1 MNVAAIFIKTYLRE
15 IAVLVTI
22 VVLVSSFSTLA
33 FVENQTTSDD
43 GILKAAII
51 DQLYD
56 GIPNPNFQQN
66 ATKYFETAGYEVD
79 LYTTKDITVDF
90 YKKLPSMDYQFIVIR
105 SHAVEYLPKFSSEA
119 LFTGEEYSAKKHSA
133 DQLSGHLGK
142 AVPLNATQIKEIGWE
157 NLSNQT
163 YFVIG
168 SKFVDE
174 KMVGEFPGS
183 VIVLAGCDTT
193 TSKLLS
199 QALLDRGASAVVGW
213 DDTVLSTQNDKVVL
227 ALLEKMLVNGEEVP
241 EAVSS
246 VTFEFGLHLDPVG
259 LRYYTMD
266 AI

>member
-1 MNVAAIFIKTYLRE
+1 MNVTAIFIKTHLRE
-15 IAVLVTI
+15 IAVLATV
-22 VVLVSSFSTLA
+22 VVLVSVFSAQA
-33 FVENQTTSDD
+33 FVENQTTLDD
-43 GILKAAII
+43 GILNAAII
-51 DQLYD
+51 DQLHD
-56 GIPNPNFQQN
+56 GMPNTDFQQN
-66 ATKYFETAGYEVD
+66 ATEYFKTAGYDVD

-105 SHAVEYLPKFSSEA
+105 SHATAYLPMFSSEA
-119 LFTGEEYSAKKHSA
+119 LFTGEMYSTKKHSA
-133 DQLSGHLGK
+133 DQLSGHIWK
-142 AVPLNATQIKEIGWE
+142 AVPYNATQIKKIGWE

-193 TSKLLS
+193 RGKLFS

-213 DDTVLSTQNDKVVL
+213 DNTVLSTQNDKVVL

-246 VTFEFGLHLDPVG
+246 VTFEFGLHQDPVG